1 MSTGIGRRIAA
12 VVVVLGLLTVPVAA
26 AGVDGFTQ
34 EQVDA
39 DTIVLDVDIQTD
51 GDAQWAVSYRTRLD
65 DENTTAAFERLR
77 EDIRTNESTYID
89 EFGGRMNQTVATAS
103 NATGREMA
111 VENLTVSARTE
122 ALPQEYGVVTYRFR
136 WTNFARVDGDQ
147 LRAGDAV
154 AGLFLDSESTL
165 RMHWPEGDEL
175 TSVGPTPDRR
185 DTRTVAW
192 DGRLDFGNDE
202 PSLVVTK
209 SSAVT
214 RTETTGTQ
222 EPDGDGNAWLLVLA
236 TVLAVSG
243 VVAVLWANRRYG
255 FTDGAVPP
263 DSERDTVESDDA
275 MAATGDQQQADE
287 TLDTNDGLPP
297 ELLSNEERVLALL
310 DGNDGRMKQQQVAE
324 RLDWTAAKTSQ
335 VISGLRE
342 DDELVTFR
350 IGRENVVTLPDVDL
364 ADDISGDDED
374 DSPGPNDGATDDER

>member
-1 MSTGIGRRIAA
+1 MSTGIGRRVVAT
-12 VVVVLGLLTVPVAA
+12 VVVLGLLVVPVAG

-39 DTIVLDVDIQTD
+39 DTIVLAVYIQAD

-65 DENTTAAFERLR
+65 DDNTTDAFESLQA
-77 EDIRTNESTYID
+77 DIRTNESTYTS
-89 EFGGRMNQTVATAS
+89 EFGGQMNRTVDTAS

-136 WTNFARVDGDQ
+136 WTNFAQIDGEQ

-165 RMHWPEGDEL
+165 RMHWPEGYER

-185 DTRTVAW
+185 DTRSVVW
-192 DGRLDFGNDE
+192 DGRLDFGTDE
-202 PSLVVTK
+202 PSLVVTR
-209 SSAVT
+209 SSAVSQ
-214 RTETTGTQ
+214 TGTAAPQ
-222 EPDGDGNAWLLVLA
+222 EPDGDGNARLLVLA
-236 TVLAVSG
+236 TVLAAGG

-255 FTDGAVPP
+255 FAGGTVPAG
-263 DSERDTVESDDA
+263 SEPGSVESDD
-275 MAATGDQQQADE
+275 GP
-287 TLDTNDGLPP
+287 PP
-297 ELLSNEERVLALL
+297 ELLSNEERLLAVL
-310 DGNDGRMKQQQVAE
+310 DDNNGRMKQQQVAD

-342 DDELVTFR
+342 DDELATFR
-350 IGRENVVTLPDVDL
+350 IGRENVVTLPGVDI
-364 ADDISGDDED
+364 ADDVGDDEGE
-374 DSPGPNDGATDDER
+374 SAGE